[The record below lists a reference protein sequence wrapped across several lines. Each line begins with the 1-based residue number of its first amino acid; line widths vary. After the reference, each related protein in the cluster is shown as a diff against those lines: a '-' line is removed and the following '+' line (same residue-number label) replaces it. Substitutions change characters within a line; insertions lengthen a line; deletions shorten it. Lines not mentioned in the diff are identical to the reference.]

1 MIIDTPVK
9 GNYHMK
15 KWIEYRIELLG
26 KDMSNVII
34 FPSERRQNQIE
45 ESERQKEKMR
55 GNAPLIA
62 RSSDHLSKSSKFPP
76 ESLCSPSI
84 FDWDSD
90 GKPPNAA

>member
-76 ESLCSPSI
+76 EASLSI
-84 FDWDSD
+84 NWDSD

>member
-1 MIIDTPVK
+1 
-9 GNYHMK
+9 MK

-34 FPSERRQNQIE
+34 FPTERRQNQIE

-55 GNAPLIA
+55 GDAPLIA

-76 ESLCSPSI
+76 EASLCN
-84 FDWDSD
+84 WDSD

>member
-1 MIIDTPVK
+1 
-9 GNYHMK
+9 MK

-55 GNAPLIA
+55 GDAPLIA

-76 ESLCSPSI
+76 EASLYN
-84 FDWDSD
+84 WDSD

>member
-62 RSSDHLSKSSKFPP
+62 RSSDHLSKNSTFPP
-76 ESLCSPSI
+76 
-84 FDWDSD
+84 DSD
-90 GKPPNAA
+90 GNPPNAA

>member
-1 MIIDTPVK
+1 MLISSPTK

-15 KWIEYRIELLG
+15 QWIDHRIELMNA
-26 KDMSNVII
+26 DMSNVII

-62 RSSDHLSKSSKFPP
+62 RSSDHLSKNSKFPP
-76 ESLCSPSI
+76 ES
-84 FDWDSD
+84 D
-90 GKPPNAA
+90 GNPPKRA

>member
-1 MIIDTPVK
+1 
-9 GNYHMK
+9 MK

-55 GNAPLIA
+55 GDAPLIA
-62 RSSDHLSKSSKFPP
+62 RSSDHLSKNSAFPP
-76 ESLCSPSI
+76 ES
-84 FDWDSD
+84 D
-90 GKPPNAA
+90 GNPPKRA